1 MPTPSI
7 RNPIRPARGNYSD
20 LVANIADLH
29 EGELCYAEDQDLLYV
44 LEQGALQPVNKN
56 SVTGS
61 EQLLTNILNPQ
72 AGESLNY
79 NGSQWVNGGVQD
91 GGNF

>member
-1 MPTPSI
+1 MPTPTP

-20 LVANIADLH
+20 LVANVLSLY
-29 EGELCYAEDQDLLYV
+29 EGELCYAIDQDVLYAV
-44 LEQGALQPVNKN
+44 ENGALVRINATA
-56 SVTGS
+56 SGS
-61 EQLLTNILNPQ
+61 SDLLSTNISNAS

-79 NGSQWVNGGVQD
+79 DGSFWVNGGAQD